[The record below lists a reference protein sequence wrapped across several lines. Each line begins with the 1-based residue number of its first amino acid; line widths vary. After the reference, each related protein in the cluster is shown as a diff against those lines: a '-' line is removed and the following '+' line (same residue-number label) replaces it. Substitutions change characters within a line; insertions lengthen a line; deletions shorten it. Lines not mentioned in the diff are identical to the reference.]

1 LKVAVNRDLC
11 ISLGNCAAI
20 APTAFDLD
28 DDGKVVILDP
38 SSVDEQT
45 LLAAAQSCPEKA
57 IIISDDK
64 GNQLYP

>member
-38 SSVDEQT
+38 FSVDEQT
-45 LLAAAQSCPEKA
+45 LLAAAQSCSEKA
-57 IIISDDK
+57 IIVSDDK

>member
-1 LKVAVNRDLC
+1 MKVAVNRDLC

-57 IIISDDK
+57 IIVSDDK

>member
-1 LKVAVNRDLC
+1 MKVEVDRDLC

-28 DDGKVVILDP
+28 DEGKAVILDP

-45 LLAAAQSCPEKA
+45 LLAAAQSCSVKA
-57 IIISDDK
+57 ITISDDK

>member
-1 LKVAVNRDLC
+1 LKVAVDKDLC
-11 ISLGNCAAI
+11 IGLGNCAAI

-45 LLAAAQSCPEKA
+45 LLAAAQSCSVKA

>member
-1 LKVAVNRDLC
+1 MKVAVDNDLC
-11 ISLGNCAAI
+11 IGLGNCAAI

-45 LLAAAQSCPEKA
+45 LLAAAQSCSVKA

-64 GNQLYP
+64 GNQLCP

>member
-1 LKVAVNRDLC
+1 LKVEVDRDLC

-28 DDGKVVILDP
+28 DEGKVVILDP
-38 SSVDEQT
+38 HSVDEEII
-45 LLAAAQSCPEKA
+45 LAAAESCPAKA
-57 IIISDDK
+57 IIVKDDK

>member
-1 LKVAVNRDLC
+1 MKVAVDRDLC
-11 ISLGNCAAI
+11 IGLGNCAAI

-28 DDGKVVILDP
+28 DEGKVVILDP
-38 SSVDEQT
+38 YSVDEEII
-45 LLAAAQSCPEKA
+45 LAAAESCSVKA

>member
-1 LKVAVNRDLC
+1 MAVNRDLC

-38 SSVDEQT
+38 FSVDEQT
-45 LLAAAQSCPEKA
+45 LLAAAQSCSEKA
-57 IIISDDK
+57 IIVSDDK

>member
-1 LKVAVNRDLC
+1 MAVNRDLC
-11 ISLGNCAAI
+11 ISLGNCVAI

-28 DDGKVVILDP
+28 DDGKVMILDP

-57 IIISDDK
+57 IIVSDDK

>member
-1 LKVAVNRDLC
+1 MKVAVNRDLC
-11 ISLGNCAAI
+11 ISLGNCVAI
-20 APTAFDLD
+20 APAAFDLD

-57 IIISDDK
+57 IIVSDDR